1 MTGYLSQGIQNRV
14 GMDRAKTRLFSP
26 RRKLTRPLGN
36 GFVPHG
42 RVELGAV
49 VGRAKAF
56 LLRNLKHRR
65 VGTDAVNDAR
75 VQRPVSAEEAS

>member
-1 MTGYLSQGIQNRV
+1 MFPLST
-14 GMDRAKTRLFSP
+14 ARL
-26 RRKLTRPLGN
+26 

-56 LLRNLKHRR
+56 LLRNLNHRR

-75 VQRPVSAEEAS
+75 VQRPVSEGSGW

>member
-1 MTGYLSQGIQNRV
+1 M
-14 GMDRAKTRLFSP
+14 AKTKGVLARIYLVDS
-26 RRKLTRPLGN
+26 LGRTL

-42 RVELGAV
+42 PVELGAV